1 MKQGMALAKLD
12 SFDTERLTLRLMT
25 ESEWDLFVYSVM
37 ASHEFYITFATE
49 KSEEV
54 LALIEKPF
62 YHKVIYYSIHLP
74 DTDAMI
80 GYVGFSTD
88 SKRIEYCIFKEY
100 RLRGYAYEAVS
111 RFVDFLCSGII
122 TGKVIPAI
130 HAWTVLGNEPSMRL
144 LYKIGFHKSGFGI
157 INDGTPVKNFSYELY
172 YMEEA
177 A

>member
-1 MKQGMALAKLD
+1 MKQGMALAKID

-25 ESEWDLFVYSVM
+25 ESEWDLFVYNVM
-37 ASHEFYITFATE
+37 AAHEFYITFATE

-54 LALIEKPF
+54 LALIEKPL
-62 YHKVIYYSIHLP
+62 YHKVIYYSIYLP

-88 SKRIEYCIFKEY
+88 SKRIEYCIFTEY
-100 RLRGYAYEAVS
+100 RRRGYAYEVVS

-122 TGKVIPAI
+122 TGNPIRAI
-130 HAWTVLGNEPSMRL
+130 HAWTVLENEPSMRL
-144 LYKIGFHKSGFGI
+144 LYKMGFRKSGFGI
-157 INDGTPVKNFSYELY
+157 INDGTLVKNFSYEHY